1 MSTRRD
7 FLNLTVKGSAMAAV
21 TGLLPRAWSAQVDTG
36 DSRST
41 SNMNNDTNSGSNAHY
56 KPPFKFG
63 LGGVP
68 LGNEFAVVTDKDAY
82 AILESAW
89 SVLLPGFRGALSG
102 HMSARMTRQYTHIS
116 TQAARRAVD
125 LLNQP

>member
-1 MSTRRD
+1 
-7 FLNLTVKGSAMAAV
+7 
-21 TGLLPRAWSAQVDTG
+21 
-36 DSRST
+36 
-41 SNMNNDTNSGSNAHY
+41 MNNDTNSGSNAHY

-125 LLNQP
+125 LLNQPQFVGDYVGSTESTETSDAKFLN